1 MSRNHNAL
9 RAVAFPVLT
18 AQEFI
23 AQGTGPAAIL
33 SIARSSPAAAAE
45 LRATARIVAR
55 LTGVDLGGVVRP
67 ANDNARK
74 SRPAVAAG
82 RRAA

>member
-1 MSRNHNAL
+1 MSRNHTAR
-9 RAVAFPVLT
+9 RAPTIPVLT

-55 LTGVDLGGVVRP
+55 LTGVELGGAERP
-67 ANDNARK
+67 ANDNARQP
-74 SRPAVAAG
+74 RE

>member
-1 MSRNHNAL
+1 MKRTNSRMPAYAIL
-9 RAVAFPVLT
+9 S

-55 LTGVDLGGVVRP
+55 LTGVELGGLARP
-67 ANDNARK
+67 ANDNPRRQRERSAAT
-74 SRPAVAAG
+74 AV

>member
-1 MSRNHNAL
+1 MSRNHTA
-9 RAVAFPVLT
+9 RRTAGSAATVPVLT

-55 LTGVDLGGVVRP
+55 LTGVELGGTERP
-67 ANDNARK
+67 ANDNAR
-74 SRPAVAAG
+74 RQRV